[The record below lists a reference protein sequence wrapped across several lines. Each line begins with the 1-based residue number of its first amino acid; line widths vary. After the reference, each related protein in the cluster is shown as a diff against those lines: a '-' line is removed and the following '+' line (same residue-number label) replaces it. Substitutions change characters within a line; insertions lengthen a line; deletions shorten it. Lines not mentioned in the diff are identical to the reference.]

1 MPTRNEIAN
10 QVIQAKE
17 KAQDEIR
24 RTFFREFH
32 ECTSRDA
39 ILYASA
45 FSSRK
50 GIEMPGLFLSIVLE
64 DMQGFMSALHGLE
77 GKELDLILHSP
88 GGSLEAAEQIVTYLR
103 SKYDHI
109 RAIVPQNAMS
119 AATMIA
125 CACDEII
132 MGKHSALGPIDPQI
146 TVPTQAGP
154 FTAPAQAILD
164 EFERAKQ
171 EVVEDPRTAPLWV
184 TRIQAYPQGVL
195 AMCQEAIELSKE
207 RVEEWLNTYM
217 FRNQE
222 KQGGNIAG
230 WLSDAKLHKSH
241 GRPIGIEQAQEHGL
255 KITALEDDQELQER
269 VLSLFHATT
278 ITFDATNC
286 IKLIENHLG
295 KGSYVNVNVQVT
307 LAPGLPVAAAPPD
320 KG

>member
-1 MPTRNEIAN
+1 
-10 QVIQAKE
+10 
-17 KAQDEIR
+17 
-24 RTFFREFH
+24 
-32 ECTSRDA
+32 
-39 ILYASA
+39 
-45 FSSRK
+45 
-50 GIEMPGLFLSIVLE
+50 
-64 DMQGFMSALHGLE
+64 MSALHGLE

-146 TVPTQAGP
+146 TVPTTAGH

-207 RVEEWLNTYM
+207 RVEEWLNEYM

-222 KQGGNIAG
+222 KREVTSPVGLATRSYTRATEDPLG
-230 WLSDAKLHKSH
+230 LSRLKNTGSKSLRLRTIKSFKSESCH
-241 GRPIGIEQAQEHGL
+241 SSMRLPSPSIRP
-255 KITALEDDQELQER
+255 TA
-269 VLSLFHATT
+269 
-278 ITFDATNC
+278 
-286 IKLIENHLG
+286 
-295 KGSYVNVNVQVT
+295 
-307 LAPGLPVAAAPPD
+307 
-320 KG
+320 